1 MARASTGVAHLLRG
15 PMRPAR
21 VLHCE
26 PSAVHL
32 SVRQADGSHE
42 VVAVL
47 TSDTGPTAVG
57 CRLARPADHR
67 LLVPVPPGSAAWVGR
82 GGLTV
87 GQLVVRA
94 ASWWDP
100 RPRLPRSCPQLLP
113 EAVQHLRGAVFGS
126 GATMRRIHLPGLPDV
141 PYGPLAALRGALHR
155 SDFDAALR
163 AAVRLLGLG
172 RGPAP
177 AGDAVLAGTT
187 AGLVLLGH
195 PEAGRLVDRVVGRAG
210 SMTTELSAALL
221 RHAAAGRV
229 GGELGAVVQGT
240 VGIGP
245 VAPALDALV
254 ADGSTNGRAQALGLY
269 TAIRLIQRTAP
280 RA

>member
-1 MARASTGVAHLLRG
+1 
-15 PMRPAR
+15 MRPAR
-21 VLHCE
+21 VVHCE
-26 PSAVHL
+26 PSAVYL
-32 SVRQADGSHE
+32 SVQQHGSHE

-57 CRLARPADHR
+57 CRLTRPADRR
-67 LLVPVPPGSAAWVGR
+67 LLVPPPLGSAAWVGR

-87 GQLVVRA
+87 GDLVVRA

-100 RPRLPRSCPQLLP
+100 RPQLPRSRPELLP
-113 EAVQHLRGAVFGS
+113 EAVRYLRGAVFGS
-126 GATMRRIHLPGLPDV
+126 ESTRRRISLPGLPD
-141 PYGPLAALRGALHR
+141 GPCGPMAALRGALRR

-172 RGPAP
+172 RGPTP
-177 AGDAVLAGTT
+177 AGDAVLAAIT

-195 PEAGRLVDRVVGRAG
+195 PGAGRLVDRVVARAG
-210 SMTTELSAALL
+210 NTTTELSAALL

-245 VAPALDALV
+245 AAPAIDALV

-269 TAIRLIQRTAP
+269 TAISLVQRTA
-280 RA
+280 AGA